1 MRRAMI
7 PIVIIPIRKE
17 DVNTCCRRK
26 TPRMKRS
33 VLRLQTSLD
42 LADVDRV
49 RALWAL
55 ANLERDLV
63 SLAELVERNVLELV
77 GVEEEVLRAFCRSID
92 FDEAKALVVL
102 LDDCSF
108 FHTE

>member
-1 MRRAMI
+1 MI

-77 GVEEEVLRAFCRSID
+77 GVEEEILRAVRLAIN
-92 FDEAKALVVL
+92 FDEAEALVVL
-102 LDDCSF
+102 LDYCTVL
-108 FHTE
+108 HTADR